1 MMNIRDMI
9 LEKTR
14 QGLDVFHH
22 YINTPFA
29 PKRRFK
35 NPLYTDTKASC
46 YVYFNSQRGCYL
58 LKDFGS
64 TEYSGDCF
72 WFVALLNGW
81 DTRRDFMKVLRKI
94 NEDMNLYIPFGD
106 QGNDTR
112 WLQNK
117 QSVAQ
122 PQLTSLHANA
132 ATIKNEKTEKAD
144 KPKLSTFKA
153 KIAYK
158 DFSTQE
164 LEYWQKYGITQSVLE
179 RFHVRSGK
187 SYSGT
192 NAEGKAY
199 TICSTPTEPMFVYK
213 TVDDAVKV
221 YRPSSKACAFSMHG
235 LLTLATCLVWDSF
248 RQERMSS
255 SLPEVRRT

>member
-1 MMNIRDMI
+1 MNIRDMI

-117 QSVAQ
+117 QSIAQ

-132 ATIKNEKTEKAD
+132 ATIKNEKTVKAD
-144 KPKLSTFKA
+144 KPSSTL
-153 KIAYK
+153 
-158 DFSTQE
+158 Q
-164 LEYWQKYGITQSVLE
+164 
-179 RFHVRSGK
+179 GK
-187 SYSGT
+187 
-192 NAEGKAY
+192 N
-199 TICSTPTEPMFVYK
+199 
-213 TVDDAVKV
+213 
-221 YRPSSKACAFSMHG
+221 
-235 LLTLATCLVWDSF
+235 
-248 RQERMSS
+248 
-255 SLPEVRRT
+255 SL